1 MFRHIYKVK
10 IEVDVNRLLL
20 FTSLVQRQ
28 NRMAHLQSLKQHFG
42 NILVLKPIT
51 ISIAKGWATP
61 GLLRCQNKFVEHKG
75 CVFLFGIRKKKTLY
89 LFKEE
94 FLGKFCIEYN
104 RKKRGNQVLS
114 FS

>member
-75 CVFLFGIRKKKTLY
+75 CVFLFGIRKKKNSV
-89 LFKEE
+89 FVQGGI
-94 FLGKFCIEYN
+94 LGKILYRVQQE
-104 RKKRGNQVLS
+104 KKR
-114 FS
+114 